1 MKNLN
6 NEICNQLSENIY
18 FQLNKKNLDWHLSVE
33 VNDKLNAQLYINL
46 RSQLNGRIGTQLY
59 REINLLHWEFNEQ
72 FINQMEDGK
81 FK

>member
-1 MKNLN
+1 MENLN
-6 NEICNQLSENIY
+6 EELNNNPLDSQLCNQL
-18 FQLNKKNLDWHLSVE
+18 KKNLDWHLSVE
-33 VNDKLNAQLYINL
+33 VNDKLNAQLYIKL

-72 FINQMEDGK
+72 FINQMKDGK

>member
-1 MKNLN
+1 MKKLNTKICNRLSVNISYQLN
-6 NEICNQLSENIY
+6 NKI
-18 FQLNKKNLDWHLSVE
+18 LDWNLSKE
-33 VNDKLNAQLYINL
+33 VNDKLNAPLYINL

-72 FINQMEDGK
+72 FINQMEDEK